1 MQKESLEFFPV
12 QTDPPARKNICKG
25 SSFFLGTH
33 SFFFVTSVESVA
45 APSTERSCDLNS
57 ESQSEQSTENSST
70 HKEDSLNPTG
80 MSSYFFLSCW
90 FNSFLEGKLLDDEE
104 RQVLGDSISK
114 GFQQIEETLLLIS
127 KWAALRIKRQK
138 NRLVLNAFKKNIESR
153 EK

>member
-1 MQKESLEFFPV
+1 M
-12 QTDPPARKNICKG
+12 
-25 SSFFLGTH
+25 
-33 SFFFVTSVESVA
+33 
-45 APSTERSCDLNS
+45 
-57 ESQSEQSTENSST
+57 
-70 HKEDSLNPTG
+70 NPTG